1 MYNRVYVFPEK
12 TSQPVLVDVL
22 DENGDP
28 IPSASI
34 TTLTLTLYNRI
45 TLAIINAR
53 NAQNVLNLNGVSVH
67 ATNGIATWTMV
78 PADNVIGDDTLA
90 VEDHV
95 ALFEW
100 TYAAGAKRGQH
111 EALISIGNSTK
122 VT

>member
-1 MYNRVYVFPEK
+1 MYSRVYTFPEK
-12 TSQPVLVDVL
+12 TSQAILVDIL

-28 IPSASI
+28 IASASL
-34 TTLTLTLYNRI
+34 TTLKLTLYNRI

-53 NAQNVLNLNGVSVH
+53 DQQNVLNLNGVTVH
-67 ATNGIATWTMV
+67 ATNGIATWIMV
-78 PADNVIGDDTLA
+78 PADNVLGDDTLS

-100 TYAAGAKRGQH
+100 TYVAGAKRGQH
-111 EALISIGNSTK
+111 EALIAVVNSAK

>member
-1 MYNRVYVFPEK
+1 MYNRDYTFPEK
-12 TSQPVLVDVL
+12 TSQAVLVDIL
-22 DENGDP
+22 DQNGDP
-28 IPSASI
+28 IPLASI

-53 NAQNVLNLNGVSVH
+53 NAQNVLNANGVSVH
-67 ATNGIATWTMV
+67 ATSGVATWTMV
-78 PADNVIGDDTLA
+78 PADNVMGDDTLS

-111 EALISIGNSTK
+111 EALITIVNSAK